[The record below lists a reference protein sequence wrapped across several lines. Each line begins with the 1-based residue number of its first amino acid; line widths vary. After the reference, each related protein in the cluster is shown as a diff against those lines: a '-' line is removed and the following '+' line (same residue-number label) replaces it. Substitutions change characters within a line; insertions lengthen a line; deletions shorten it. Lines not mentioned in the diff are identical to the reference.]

1 VLHVEIKRWAPW
13 RDRRCIV
20 DGVIATA
27 TPEPDTVR
35 RAGCGRRWGVAPQVT
50 EGAPDHLTV

>member
-1 VLHVEIKRWAPW
+1 VAGTASA

-35 RAGCGRRWGVAPQVT
+35 GLVAAANGALRRRSPRAHRIA
-50 EGAPDHLTV
+50 